1 MDKGLPAILINRAD
15 LANGGLTWKGSLPVE
30 GLAADEAATLVSAS
44 VDGLRITESNNGGIR
59 LTGSIDTVIEFRCR
73 RCLEAGSSEGQVE
86 LDVRLEPEVEPWDE
100 APGIYALD
108 RQLEAVDLW
117 PALREEL
124 ILSLPEFPVCRGDCK
139 GLCGA
144 CGSDLNEGPCGCVVS
159 ESDPRWEALLSIA
172 RADGDDD
179 KSQEGR

>member
-1 MDKGLPAILINRAD
+1 MDKGLPAILIDRTE
-15 LANGGLTWKGSLPVE
+15 LAKGGLTWEGSLPVE
-30 GLAADEAATLVSAS
+30 GLAADGASTLVSAS
-44 VDGLRITESNNGGIR
+44 ADGLRITESNNGGIR
-59 LTGSIDTVIEFRCR
+59 VTGHIRTVVEFRCR
-73 RCLEAGSSEGQVE
+73 RCLEAGLDERSVA

-100 APGIYALD
+100 APGIYSLD
-108 RQLEAVDLW
+108 AQLEAVDLW
-117 PALREEL
+117 PAVREEL
-124 ILSLPEFPVCRGDCK
+124 ILSLPEFPVCSSECK
-139 GLCGA
+139 GLCGT